1 MVQRR
6 HSTGG
11 ERNVSDKET
20 PESSTKIISISNA
33 NILCARGGMGQ
44 QEQIAGWT
52 ESRFFKMRWSYSA
65 TASAMW
71 FFLHPGGGGKRVLD
85 ARCTTSNLPL
95 ITVAAVCRCCRG
107 MRGEHWRA
115 ELCHSAKQVTPAL
128 QRDTAQQRQH
138 SAFNP
143 TGVDIQPPL
152 PRPADTSQVLPPH
165 HGCPPTPSKT
175 NCTYGYTYILLHGH
189 ASALIHPPPF
199 PKHQPHPLPHWLPCP
214 PPLT

>member
-1 MVQRR
+1 MQ
-6 HSTGG
+6 GG
-11 ERNVSDKET
+11 
-20 PESSTKIISISNA
+20 
-33 NILCARGGMGQ
+33 GQ

-52 ESRFFKMRWSYSA
+52 ESRLFKMRWSYSA

-71 FFLHPGGGGKRVLD
+71 FFLHPGGGVLD
-85 ARCTTSNLPL
+85 ARCATSNLPP

-115 ELCHSAKQVTPAL
+115 ELCYAAKQVTPVL
-128 QRDTAQQRQH
+128 QRDTAQQRPH

-143 TGVDIQPPL
+143 TGVGIQPPL
-152 PRPADTSQVLPPH
+152 PRPADRSQVLPPH
-165 HGCPPTPSKT
+165 HGGPPTPSKT
-175 NCTYGYTYILLHGH
+175 NCTYGYMHSSSWACACTNFT
-189 ASALIHPPPF
+189 PPPF